1 MSKSVY
7 EPKKIVKYNNTITP
21 SGNIAG
27 NIPPGP
33 VSRPAV
39 PPPPTPSPG
48 PINQPITPPPP
59 PPPTTPVQPTNPTPP
74 VVIPGPGFGFE
85 FDGNT
90 SLTGSYDSRL
100 IGKESFFSFYFE
112 PLWGATDTGS
122 FTVFHIGPDS
132 GSLEDSIEVKFERT
146 NLYSSYFTN
155 LILTA
160 DSGGETKTVTFFLT
174 DMYSSSLSAPQ
185 HYGVRFKDLSIGVNP
200 VTLYTRFRINGEPA
214 PTVGSSSSGTYAYLP
229 APEFLTGNP
238 VPSNWKISLG
248 RSIQDSTTRLPG
260 RLDELVFFNG
270 FNPARD
276 LYNRRKKVNYN
287 TLASS
292 IKDGIYNV
300 YTFDTDLSG
309 SKGHSNLEVVG
320 TETYYTGSFL

>member
-1 MSKSVY
+1 MAKSVY

-21 SGNIAG
+21 SGNLPTT
-27 NIPPGP
+27 PP
-33 VSRPAV
+33 A
-39 PPPPTPSPG
+39 G
-48 PINQPITPPPP
+48 PINQPVNPPPP
-59 PPPTTPVQPTNPTPP
+59 PPPPPPKEPINPNPP
-74 VVIPGPGFGFE
+74 VTTLDAGFGFE
-85 FDGNT
+85 FDGDT

-112 PLWGATDTGS
+112 PLWGATDTGT

-146 NLYSSYFTN
+146 NVFSSYFTN

-160 DSGGETKTVTFFLT
+160 DSGGETKTATFSLT
-174 DMYSSSLSAPQ
+174 DMYSGSLSAPQ
-185 HYGVRFKDLSIGVNP
+185 HYGVRFKDLSIGFNP
-200 VTLYTRFRINGEPA
+200 VTLYSRFRFNGEYV
-214 PTVGSSSSGTYAYLP
+214 PTIGYSSSGSYSTT
-229 APEFLTGNP
+229 PEFLTGNP

-248 RSIQDSTTRLPG
+248 RSIQDSATRLPG
-260 RLDELVFFNG
+260 RLDELVFLNG
-270 FNPARD
+270 ANPAKD

-292 IKDGIYNV
+292 IKDSLYNV

-320 TETYYTGSFL
+320 TETYYTGSFV